1 MAASHNRKG
10 SFDPM
15 KHETTTHNQTDE
27 AQILA
32 LFEDL
37 LGDWGRGDGEAYGSR
52 FTEHAD
58 YVAFD
63 GTRTRGRREIAT
75 SHQQLFDKWLKGT
88 RLTGRVLSIKFPS
101 PDVAIVHATGGTVM
115 RGKTKPS
122 PERDSIQTL
131 VAVREGT
138 VWRFAAFHNS
148 RVRPIGN
155 DPATFLIWAL
165 TDRLWRIFVPG
176 KKGA

>member
-1 MAASHNRKG
+1 
-10 SFDPM
+10 M
-15 KHETTTHNQTDE
+15 KREITTHQTDE

-32 LFEDL
+32 LFDDL
-37 LGDWGRGDGEAYGSR
+37 LEDWGRGDGEAYGSR
-52 FTEHAD
+52 FTEDAD

-63 GTRTRGRREIAT
+63 GTRTRGRREIAA

-88 RLTGRVLSIKFPS
+88 QLKGRILSVKFLGS
-101 PDVAIVHATGGTVM
+101 DVALVHATGGTII

-131 VAVREGT
+131 VAVRDGGG
-138 VWRFAAFHNS
+138 WRFAAFHNS
-148 RVRPIGN
+148 RVRPIGSN
-155 DPATFLIWAL
+155 PAAFLIWAI
-165 TDRLWRIFVPG
+165 TDKLWRIFAPG

>member
-1 MAASHNRKG
+1 
-10 SFDPM
+10 M
-15 KHETTTHNQTDE
+15 KREITTHQTDE

-32 LFEDL
+32 LFDDL
-37 LGDWGRGDGEAYGSR
+37 LEDWGRGDGEAYGSR
-52 FTEHAD
+52 FTEDAD

-63 GTRTRGRREIAT
+63 GTRTRGRREIAA

-88 RLTGRVLSIKFPS
+88 QLKGRILSVKFLGS
-101 PDVAIVHATGGTVM
+101 DVALVHATGGTII

-131 VAVREGT
+131 VAVRDDGG
-138 VWRFAAFHNS
+138 WRFAAFHNS
-148 RVRPIGN
+148 RVRPIGSN
-155 DPATFLIWAL
+155 PAAFLIWAI
-165 TDRLWRIFVPG
+165 TDKLWRIFAPG